1 MGVDVSKVFD
11 KAPTAYM
18 LLDRELRFVWA
29 NQVYYED
36 LGRTPEEILGRV
48 VTDVFPAEGE
58 AELMLQAS
66 FDRVLHSGRTD
77 HLPLIPYPIAAPD
90 GTVEHRY
97 WSATHTP
104 ITGDDGE
111 VEFLLQNTQDVT
123 DLYLKAHRG
132 EAQEQSTAEPG
143 PDSGVLLRAE
153 SVAQQNLEL
162 GLATRFFETVFD
174 QAPSIIAIH
183 SGPDH
188 VFRLANLE
196 YRRIAGPERQ
206 LIDRPAAEALPEL
219 RDHGFIDLLDQV
231 YRSGEAVAQR
241 GAQAFVY
248 NEDGPPTE
256 VFVDFVYQPLAGP
269 NGKTVGILVQGHDV
283 TPQKR
288 AEDELRR
295 AADRFR
301 TMAQNMPDHVWTAR
315 PDGRV
320 DWVSDRIYDFTGTR
334 GDEILGENW
343 SRVIHPEDRDR
354 VMAVWAASIAGGT
367 PYEAEFRVGS
377 PQTRYRWFLV
387 RAAPVRDAEGTVIQ
401 WIGTNTD
408 IEDRKITEAALADL
422 NATLEQRVTQRNRE
436 LERVNATLRQSQK
449 MEAIGNLAGG
459 VAHDFNNLLQAI
471 TGSLQLA
478 RRELAQD
485 RLSEA
490 RLDQAMG
497 AVERGATLAAQLL
510 AFGRRQ
516 PLEPRAVDLGRM
528 LGDIEPILHSAVGEG
543 VRIETV
549 IPPGLWNT
557 LVDVTNLENALIN
570 LVVNARD
577 AMQGRGRLC
586 IEVENCEID
595 AESARLMAD
604 VVPGEYVCLSVVD
617 EGCGMSPEVIEKIF
631 EPFFTT
637 KSEGRGTG
645 LGLAMVY
652 GFVKQ
657 SGGHVAIE
665 SAPGAGA
672 TVRLYLPRS
681 LRQEQHAPQRKP
693 GPVTGGTETVLLVE
707 DDADVRHVGAEM
719 LRDLGYTVIE
729 AEDADAGLAVIE
741 SDRSFDLLLTDVVMP
756 GAITSREMAM
766 RAQERHPRLPVLFAS
781 GYSRDAIVHDGRLD
795 RGIQLL
801 SKPYGRETLA
811 RRLRDLLDGRPS
823 APGPGPGPEA
833 SGSSPAP
840 EPPASAPQIP
850 PAQAAEGPEA
860 VRGLRIVVCED
871 DTFIR
876 LDMVEM
882 LEAAGAEVREAATGA
897 EALALLAQAPAQRL
911 LIDVGLPDRSGLD
924 VAREAAARQ
933 PDLPVIF
940 ATGRDS
946 VPGAEALPGARVLT
960 KPFGQE
966 ALLRIVAR
974 THAPACP
981 A

>member
-1 MGVDVSKVFD
+1 MGVDVSEIFD

-29 NQVYYED
+29 NRAYYD
-36 LGRTPEEILGRV
+36 VLGRAPEEILGRV
-48 VTDVFPAEGE
+48 VTEVFPAKGE
-58 AELMLQAS
+58 AEAMLQAS
-66 FDRVLHSGRTD
+66 FDRVFSLGRTD
-77 HLPLIPYPIAAPD
+77 HLPLVPYPIATAD
-90 GTVEHRY
+90 GAVAHRY

-104 ITGDDGE
+104 ILNDAGE
-111 VEFLLQNTQDVT
+111 VAYLLQNTQDVT
-123 DLYLKAHRG
+123 DLYMKAHRG
-132 EAQEQSTAEPG
+132 TAADRPAAGSAPE
-143 PDSGVLLRAE
+143 SGVLLRAE
-153 SVAQQNLEL
+153 TVAQQNLEL
-162 GLATRFFETVFD
+162 GLATQFFETVFD

-183 SGPDH
+183 AGPDH

-206 LIDRPAAEALPEL
+206 LIGRPAAEALPEL
-219 RDHGFIDLLDQV
+219 REQGFIDMLDRV
-231 YRSGEAVAQR
+231 YETGEPFALR
-241 GAQAFVY
+241 GAQAFVHTA
-248 NEDGPPTE
+248 DGPPTE
-256 VFVDFVYQPLAGP
+256 VFVDFVYQPLGGP
-269 NGKTVGILVQGHDV
+269 DGKTVGILVQGHDV
-283 TPQKR
+283 TAQKR
-288 AEDELRR
+288 AEDEQRR
-295 AADRFR
+295 AAERFA
-301 TMAQNMPDHVWTAR
+301 TLAQNMPDHVWTAR
-315 PDGRV
+315 PDGRL
-320 DWVSDRIYDFTGTR
+320 DWASDRIYDFTGAQ

-343 SRVIHPEDRDR
+343 ARVVHPEDRDR
-354 VMAVWAASIAGGT
+354 VQPIWAASIEKGI
-367 PYEAEFRVGS
+367 PYETEFRIRDRADG
-377 PQTRYRWFLV
+377 YRWFLV
-387 RAAPVRDAEGTVIQ
+387 RAVPVRDADGAVTQ

-422 NATLEQRVTQRNRE
+422 NATLEERVAQRNRE

-490 RLDQAMG
+490 RLDQAMS

-528 LGDIEPILHSAVGEG
+528 LNDVAPILHSAVGEG
-543 VRIETV
+543 VRIETAV
-549 IPPGLWNT
+549 TGGLWNT
-557 LVDVTNLENALIN
+557 LVDVANLENALIN

-577 AMQGRGRLC
+577 AMRGRGRLL
-586 IEVENCEID
+586 IELENCEID

-604 VVPGEYVCLSVVD
+604 VVPGEYVRLSVVD
-617 EGCGMSPEVIEKIF
+617 EGCGMGPEVIEKIF

-637 KSEGRGTG
+637 KPEGRGTG

-681 LRQEQHAPQRKP
+681 LRQEQQVPQRRT
-693 GPVTGGTETVLLVE
+693 GPVTGGSETVLLVE
-707 DDADVRHVGAEM
+707 DDADVRRVGAEM
-719 LRDLGYTVIE
+719 LRDLGYSVIE

-741 SDRSFDLLLTDVVMP
+741 SDEAFDLLLTDVVMP
-756 GAITSREMAM
+756 GTITSREMAM
-766 RAQERHPRLPVLFAS
+766 RAQERRPRLPVLFAS

-811 RRLRDLLDGRPS
+811 RRLRALLDDRP
-823 APGPGPGPEA
+823 
-833 SGSSPAP
+833 PAP
-840 EPPASAPQIP
+840 EAMPEAKASPLAPVPETPPETP
-850 PAQAAEGPEA
+850 PAQAAAGPEA

-911 LIDVGLPDRSGLD
+911 LIDVGLPDRSGLE

-966 ALLRIVAR
+966 ALLRIVGQ
-974 THAPACP
+974 THAPARP
-981 A
+981 